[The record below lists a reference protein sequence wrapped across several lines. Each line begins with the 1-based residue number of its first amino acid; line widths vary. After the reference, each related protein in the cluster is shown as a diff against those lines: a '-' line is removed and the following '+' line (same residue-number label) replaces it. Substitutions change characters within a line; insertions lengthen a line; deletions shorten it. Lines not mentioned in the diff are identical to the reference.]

1 MAPNVMVFHFAST
14 VVFLGSYFC
23 LGETLNAKL
32 PGMLFPRESESRE
45 VKDLCGFWNFRADMS
60 ANRMAGFEQSW
71 FAKPLWQTG
80 NVIPMPVPSSY
91 NDITQDRALRDFVGW
106 VWYDRE
112 VYAPKIWKS
121 EEIRVVLRFE
131 SAHYNTL
138 VWLNGKEVMAHS
150 GGHLPFEA
158 DVTSLLSFG
167 AVNRITAAVNNTLT
181 PSTLPPGEI
190 QYKTGDRYP
199 PGYFVQETTFDFFN
213 YAGIHRPVKLYTTPV
228 VHLSDITITTDFSEE
243 EGMVKFHTTTS
254 SSNVSMS
261 YELMDKAGNVVAS
274 AEGSGLFEGTLIVK
288 KPILWWPIGMSDQ
301 PAHLYSLKVK
311 THSHLLDIDDIYYLP
326 VGIRTVEVK
335 GTKFLIN
342 NKSFYFKGFGK
353 HEDADIRGKGM
364 DYAIIAKDFNLI
376 KWLGANCF
384 RTSHYPY
391 ADEIMDMADQ
401 QGIVVIDESPGVG
414 IREKNFRNDTLHH
427 HLDVMA
433 ELVRRDKNRPSVV
446 MWSVANEPASG
457 DSAAGPYFKS
467 VIEFTRS
474 LDTTRPVTF
483 VTSSRAD
490 EDKAVQYVDVILCNR
505 YYAWY
510 EDYGQT
516 QLISRQLEG
525 ELRAWF
531 DTFNKP
537 VAQSEY
543 GAGTIA
549 GFHMDPPL
557 MFTEDYQVETIQQ
570 YFPVFDKLREEFFV
584 GELIWNFADFMT
596 KQQTTRIVGN
606 KKGILTRQRQPKA
619 AARVLRQRYLN
630 ISVGVEGNSWKEDDT
645 DFFVRFYATE
655 NLVGLDNRT

>member
-1 MAPNVMVFHFAST
+1 MEVLFAFIAVFSCFHLPVST
-14 VVFLGSYFC
+14 S
-23 LGETLNAKL
+23 NAKL
-32 PGMLFPRESESRE
+32 PGMLFPRDSESRE
-45 VKDLCGFWNFRADMS
+45 VKDLSGFWNFRADMS
-60 ANRMAGFEQSW
+60 ANRNAGFEQSW

-80 NVIPMPVPSSY
+80 EVIPMPVPSSY
-91 NDITQDRALRDFVGW
+91 NDITQDRALRDFIGW

-112 VYAPKIWKS
+112 VYAPKTWKS
-121 EEIRVVLRFE
+121 DQIRVVLRFE
-131 SAHYNTL
+131 SAHYNTM
-138 VWLNGKEVMAHS
+138 VWLNGKKVMTHS

-167 AVNRITAAVNNTLT
+167 KVNRITAAVNNTLT
-181 PSTLPPGEI
+181 PSTLPPGAIE
-190 QYKTGDRYP
+190 YLVDGDRYP
-199 PGYFVQETTFDFFN
+199 PGYFIQETDFDFFN

-228 VHLSDITITTDFSEE
+228 VYLSDITITTSHSDQEGVVNFSST
-243 EGMVKFHTTTS
+243 VS
-254 SSNVSMS
+254 SSGPVNVSMK
-261 YELMDKAGNVVAS
+261 YELVDKAGNVVAS
-274 AEGSGLFEGTLIVK
+274 AQGSDLFEGTLVVK
-288 KPILWWPIGMSDQ
+288 NPKLWWPIGMSDQ
-301 PAHLYSLKVK
+301 PAYLYSLKVT
-311 THSHLLDIDDIYYLP
+311 THSFSPDVDDVYHLP
-326 VGIRTVEVK
+326 VGIRSVEVK

-342 NKSFYFKGFGK
+342 NESFYFKGFGK
-353 HEDADIRGKGM
+353 HEDSDIRGKGM
-364 DYAIIAKDFNLI
+364 DYALIAKDFNLI

-414 IREKNFRNDTLHH
+414 IKRDNFRNDTLQH

-446 MWSVANEPASG
+446 MWSVANEPASNY
-457 DSAAGPYFKS
+457 AEAGPYFQS
-467 VIEFTRS
+467 VIEFTRF
-474 LDTTRPVTF
+474 LDPTRPVTF
-483 VTSSRAD
+483 VTAAKAETD
-490 EDKAVQYVDVILCNR
+490 HAVQYVDVILCNR

-510 EDYGQT
+510 QDAGQI

-531 DTFNKP
+531 DKFYKP

-543 GAGTIA
+543 GADTIA
-549 GFHMDPPL
+549 GLHTDPPV

-570 YFPVFDKLREEFFV
+570 YFPVFDKLRKEFFV

-596 KQQTTRIVGN
+596 KQQTTRVVGN

-630 ISVGVEGNSWKEDDT
+630 ITVGRSSTSDKDDV
-645 DFFVRFYATE
+645 DVLLRFESYNMANVARVDTE
-655 NLVGLDNRT
+655 T

>member
-1 MAPNVMVFHFAST
+1 
-14 VVFLGSYFC
+14 
-23 LGETLNAKL
+23 
-32 PGMLFPRESESRE
+32 
-45 VKDLCGFWNFRADMS
+45 
-60 ANRMAGFEQSW
+60 
-71 FAKPLWQTG
+71 
-80 NVIPMPVPSSY
+80 
-91 NDITQDRALRDFVGW
+91 
-106 VWYDRE
+106 
-112 VYAPKIWKS
+112 
-121 EEIRVVLRFE
+121 
-131 SAHYNTL
+131 
-138 VWLNGKEVMAHS
+138 
-150 GGHLPFEA
+150 
-158 DVTSLLSFG
+158 
-167 AVNRITAAVNNTLT
+167 
-181 PSTLPPGEI
+181 
-190 QYKTGDRYP
+190 
-199 PGYFVQETTFDFFN
+199 
-213 YAGIHRPVKLYTTPV
+213 
-228 VHLSDITITTDFSEE
+228 
-243 EGMVKFHTTTS
+243 MVKFHTTTS
-254 SSNVSMS
+254 SMNVSMS

-274 AEGSGLFEGTLIVK
+274 TEGSGLFEGTLIVK
-288 KPILWWPIGMSDQ
+288 NPMLWWPVGMSLQ
-301 PAHLYSLKVK
+301 PAYLYSLKVK
-311 THSHLLDIDDIYYLP
+311 THSHLHDTDDIYYLP
-326 VGIRTVEVK
+326 VGIRKVEVK

-391 ADEIMDMADQ
+391 ADEIMDMADE

-414 IREKNFRNDTLHH
+414 IREENFRNDTLHH

-510 EDYGQT
+510 EDCGQT

-557 MFTEDYQVETIQQ
+557 MFTEDYQVETILQ

-630 ISVGVEGNSWKEDDT
+630 ISVEVEENSWREDNAG
-645 DFFVRFYATE
+645 FMGRFYATE
-655 NLVGLDNRT
+655 NVVGLDDRT

>member
-1 MAPNVMVFHFAST
+1 M
-14 VVFLGSYFC
+14 
-23 LGETLNAKL
+23 
-32 PGMLFPRESESRE
+32 
-45 VKDLCGFWNFRADMS
+45 
-60 ANRMAGFEQSW
+60 
-71 FAKPLWQTG
+71 
-80 NVIPMPVPSSY
+80 
-91 NDITQDRALRDFVGW
+91 
-106 VWYDRE
+106 
-112 VYAPKIWKS
+112 
-121 EEIRVVLRFE
+121 LRFE
-131 SAHYNTL
+131 SAHYNTI
-138 VWLNGKEVMAHS
+138 VWLNGKEVMTHS

-167 AVNRITAAVNNTLT
+167 AINRITAAVNNTLT

-190 QYKTGDRYP
+190 KYRTGDRYP

-228 VHLSDITITTDFSEE
+228 VHLSDITITTDFSEN

-254 SSNVSMS
+254 SMNVSMS

-274 AEGSGLFEGTLIVK
+274 TEGSGLFEGTLIVK
-288 KPILWWPIGMSDQ
+288 NPMLWWPVGMSLQ
-301 PAHLYSLKVK
+301 PAYLYSLKVK
-311 THSHLLDIDDIYYLP
+311 THSHLHDTDDIYYLP
-326 VGIRTVEVK
+326 VGIRKVEVK

-391 ADEIMDMADQ
+391 ADEIMDMADE

-414 IREKNFRNDTLHH
+414 IREENFRNDTLHH

-510 EDYGQT
+510 EDCGQT

-557 MFTEDYQVETIQQ
+557 MFTEDYQVETILQ

-630 ISVGVEGNSWKEDDT
+630 ISVEVEENSWREDNAG
-645 DFFVRFYATE
+645 FMGRFYATE
-655 NLVGLDNRT
+655 NVVGLDDRT